1 MKSDLIDIAC
11 IIRHETQRAWL
22 IDVGNEKP
30 VWVPKSQAEID
41 EDKGTIITMPEW
53 LAKEKGLV

>member
-30 VWVPKSQAEID
+30 VWVPKSQVEVY